1 MVDHVLRLRLALL
14 GSAFRGGRRLART
27 SVVALLLVGYGLGA
41 LELADRFRPADE
53 GHRAAFVIVASVMA
67 LALVVAP
74 LTSGLGSAMEPR
86 RFAPFPISAGR
97 LAATLAV
104 AGAIGAQGLAV
115 IVGLVAVVAAW
126 SGTASEGWATASALA
141 GAAAIIVGGQLLVA
155 IAAQLAV
162 TATSMRTVTL
172 FARGV
177 VALCAVTAATAAV
190 IADRGRDD
198 TELSE
203 LAGLLVV
210 TPVGLPWAAPVADT
224 EPSAAGALLATL
236 AGAVVLAVGW
246 ALLVRRLLEAP
257 ERQRHVPR
265 SRGLGLLD
273 LVPATQGGV
282 IAARSILYWTR
293 DPRYRLAL
301 VALPVAPLLMM
312 LALAIA
318 GVDGSLLW
326 LIPLPVLA
334 LFLGWFSHNDV
345 AYDHTAIWL
354 HVAAHVRGASD
365 RWGRAVP
372 PLLLG
377 VPLVLLLAPVCA
389 LWSGIDGV
397 GPALA
402 GISLGLLLSGIGVS
416 SVASAAAPYPAP
428 RPGAGPFDQPPLTA
442 ATAGWSQGLS
452 MLAILVLMSPALVL
466 AWSGLTGDP
475 TMLAV
480 AAGVGA
486 ATGPVVLV
494 AGVLLG
500 GRVFRRRAPEL
511 LDLVL
516 RT

>member
-1 MVDHVLRLRLALL
+1 MVDDVLRLRLALL
-14 GSAFRGGRRLART
+14 ASAFRGGRRLART
-27 SVVALLLVGYGLGA
+27 AVVALLLVGGAWGA
-41 LELADRFRPADE
+41 LLLAERFDPQDA
-53 GHRAAFVIVASVMA
+53 GHRAALIVIASVLA
-67 LALVVAP
+67 LALAVAP

-86 RFAPFPISAGR
+86 RFAPFPIPAPR
-97 LAATLAV
+97 LAGALAL
-104 AGAIGAQGLAV
+104 AGAIGAQGLGV
-115 IVGLVAVVAAW
+115 LVGLVAFLTAWAGTEAEGVAA
-126 SGTASEGWATASALA
+126 ATGLA
-141 GAAAIIVGGQLLVA
+141 GAVTVILAGQALVA
-155 IAAQLAV
+155 IAAQVAV
-162 TATSMRTVTL
+162 APTSVRTVTH

-177 VALCAVTAATAAV
+177 VALCLVTATTAAV
-190 IADRGRDD
+190 LADRGRDD
-198 TELSE
+198 DELGE
-203 LAGLLVV
+203 LASVLAA
-210 TPVGLPWAAPVADT
+210 TPLGVPWATPG
-224 EPSAAGALLATL
+224 AAGDATGWGIVGSILLAGML
-236 AGAVVLAVGW
+236 GLGW
-246 ALLVRRLLEAP
+246 ALLVQRLLEAP
-257 ERQRHVPR
+257 ERQRLAPR

-301 VALPVAPLLMM
+301 VALPIAPVLMM
-312 LALAIA
+312 LALAVA
-318 GVDGSLLW
+318 GVDASLLW

-345 AYDHTAIWL
+345 AYDHTAVWL

-377 VPLVLLLAPVCA
+377 VPLVLLLAPLCA
-389 LWSGIDGV
+389 LWSGLPGAA
-397 GPALA
+397 PLLA
-402 GISLGLLLSGIGVS
+402 GVSLGLLLTGIGVS

-452 MLAILVLMSPALVL
+452 MFAILVLMSPALVL
-466 AWSGLTGDP
+466 AWLGLTSDP
-475 TMLAV
+475 AMLGV

-494 AGVLLG
+494 LGVLLG